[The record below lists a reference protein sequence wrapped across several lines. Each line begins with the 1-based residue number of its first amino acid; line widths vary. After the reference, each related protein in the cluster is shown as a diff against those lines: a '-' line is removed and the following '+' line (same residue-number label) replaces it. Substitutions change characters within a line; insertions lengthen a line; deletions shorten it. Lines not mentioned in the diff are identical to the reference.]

1 MALLDDLVL
10 QALSETRVVTNAPTL
25 APGEPLRVD
34 VIPGGTPL
42 ASVVS
47 GLTSPLLADLSLRV
61 TYTLKRGAMDIT
73 ATTPRAPQPPM
84 PYQVP
89 NGTPMPATLPATEL
103 LSVAFL
109 LPPMIRTH
117 PAALPPLLVPPGLP
131 APLVPPIGLPL
142 DGTLTVS
149 LSLVVDVGGAA
160 PVPKISRDVVI
171 PFTFPVVDLPVIP
184 PALCLLCP
192 ETDLTGKYS
201 ALLLAPGS
209 GSDVGQALSTV
220 NQIVELLGQL
230 TGLVEKVGVLIT
242 PLQKLL
248 TKLSALP
255 SPPQTS
261 NAARVDLDEDFSE
274 YDDLVDTG
282 LDNSMSSYLVIGPT
296 GTKLRLGQ
304 DDDDDPS
311 QDITLLDVL
320 ELPDTDEGKY
330 LLTQL
335 GPTPMGIAAADV
347 TAAATVLAPLLGG
360 AKLGIGVAAC
370 MDLGTSKPH
379 DENFRLYSNGDSMDN
394 DLGRVTWR
402 LAPTI

>member
-61 TYTLKRGAMDIT
+61 TYTLKRGATDIT
-73 ATTPRAPQPPM
+73 ATTPRAPQPPT

-89 NGTPMPATLPATEL
+89 NGNPLPATEL

-117 PAALPPLLVPPGLP
+117 PAGARPLLVPPGLP
-131 APLVPPIGLPL
+131 APVAPPMGLPL

-192 ETDLTGKYS
+192 DTDLTGKYS

-230 TGLVEKVGVLIT
+230 TGLVAEVGVLIA

-248 TKLSALP
+248 TKLSELP

-274 YDDLVDTG
+274 YDDIVDTG
-282 LDNSMSSYLVIGPT
+282 LDNCMSSYLVVGPT
-296 GTKLRLGQ
+296 GTQLRLGH

-320 ELPDTDEGKY
+320 ELPGTDEGRY

-335 GPTPMGIAAADV
+335 GPTPMGIAPADV

-379 DENFRLYSNGDSMDN
+379 DESFRLYSNGDSMDN